1 MQNTAFFRLTLLALF
16 LITIGLTSAN
26 AQSRQ
31 RWSGGPRLGLNMSKF
46 MGVIASPFPSIPTE
60 VKFLPGASAGIGFM
74 YSDVSHFGFAFDI
87 LYSQEGTRYK
97 NGNSR
102 QRVNYV
108 EVPITLR
115 YFLNDEGNFR
125 PNVFFGPSVALRTKA
140 NFDPTQGSPSDK
152 FDNTAVFKP
161 TEVGLTGG
169 LQLNFRVRNR
179 ERFIVDLRY
188 THGLTDVWTG
198 PGTTQNQTFTFGL
211 GYNFGIGRNYQP
223 GDRKL
228 PVETRRP

>member
-1 MQNTAFFRLTLLALF
+1 MRTTVFFQRTLLTLSLIVLGLA
-16 LITIGLTSAN
+16 TVN

-31 RWSGGPRLGLNMSKF
+31 RWSAGPRLGLNMSKF
-46 MGVIASPFPSIPTE
+46 MGDIPPVNGQVGST
-60 VKFLPGASAGIGFM
+60 KFLPGALAGIGFM
-74 YSDVSHFGFAFDI
+74 YSDISHFGFAFDI
-87 LYSQEGTRYK
+87 LYSQEGTRYT

-102 QRVNYV
+102 QRVNYL

-115 YFLNDEGNFR
+115 YFLNDGGDFR
-125 PNVFFGPSVALRTKA
+125 PNLFVGPSVALRTKA
-140 NFDPTQGSPSDK
+140 NFDPTQGSPADR

-161 TEVGLTGG
+161 TEVGVTGG
-169 LQLNFRVRNR
+169 IQLNFRVRNR
-179 ERFIVDLRY
+179 ERFLIDARY

-198 PGTTQNQTFTFGL
+198 PGITRNQTITLGL

-228 PVETRRP
+228 PVEPRRR